1 MIDNC
6 NNRTI
11 KDIEVSFRLPPDLE
25 IIFQSGEIY
34 RLNSILSM
42 KQNINNN
49 FNFKNSYEFTT
60 PFLSLD
66 LLKLLE
72 HSSHQIKEVK
82 IIEELKTDKGENFIK
97 THSIS
102 LPVFSASRKVDISG
116 TSRCWT
122 IKISEK
128 F

>member
-1 MIDNC
+1 
-6 NNRTI
+6 
-11 KDIEVSFRLPPDLE
+11 
-25 IIFQSGEIY
+25 
-34 RLNSILSM
+34 M